1 MEQFRIDHR
10 EIPWASTNFE
20 KKLQFEIE
28 NPVSINHFAA
38 LHNPHSRDIL
48 QMTIMHPVLILNY
61 DPDNISPCSFFFM
74 QVVHGQDSATSK
86 RWSAANSKLPQN
98 MKSGGKRWSF
108 ITLDFFRLLNKT
120 NLTSTCVKYY
130 LTSFFHFSDP
140 ILSALLILCSVS
152 KI

>member
-48 QMTIMHPVLILNY
+48 QMTIMHPA
-61 DPDNISPCSFFFM
+61 PCTHFEL
-74 QVVHGQDSATSK
+74 
-86 RWSAANSKLPQN
+86 WSTQY
-98 MKSGGKRWSF
+98 
-108 ITLDFFRLLNKT
+108 ITL
-120 NLTSTCVKYY
+120 
-130 LTSFFHFSDP
+130 
-140 ILSALLILCSVS
+140 
-152 KI
+152 

>member
-1 MEQFRIDHR
+1 MEKGKNLIIERDAKIFRSILKTKQR
-10 EIPWASTNFE
+10 FKA
-20 KKLQFEIE
+20 K

-86 RWSAANSKLPQN
+86 R
-98 MKSGGKRWSF
+98 
-108 ITLDFFRLLNKT
+108 
-120 NLTSTCVKYY
+120 
-130 LTSFFHFSDP
+130 
-140 ILSALLILCSVS
+140 
-152 KI
+152 

>member
-1 MEQFRIDHR
+1 MEKGRIWS
-10 EIPWASTNFE
+10 EGKC
-20 KKLQFEIE
+20 KKLLSILKKEATIVIK

-98 MKSGGKRWSF
+98 MKSGGKRWGF
-108 ITLDFFRLLNKT
+108 ITLDFF
-120 NLTSTCVKYY
+120 
-130 LTSFFHFSDP
+130 
-140 ILSALLILCSVS
+140 
-152 KI
+152 